1 MQPHSISQVW
11 EQVTGTQAAPTT
23 AVVWATAAV
32 ALLAVGWRGLWQLT
46 RNVVTIAHEGGHA
59 LVALLMRRRLHGIR
73 LHSDTSGLTVS
84 SGKPHGPGMVLTA
97 AAGYVAPSLLGL
109 GGAWLISGRHTT
121 ALLWAVVVL
130 LLCVL
135 IEVRNAYGVLTVL
148 VTGGLC
154 FAVSWF
160 GGAQLQG
167 AFSYLCV
174 WFLLL
179 AGVRPV
185 VELQTK
191 RARGQARDSDADQLA
206 RLTHL
211 PGLLWVTVFL
221 VVSLGSLLLGAHW
234 LLPAPF

>member
-11 EQVTGTQAAPTT
+11 DQLTGTQAMPNST
-23 AVVWATAAV
+23 VIWATAV
-32 ALLAVGWRGLWQLT
+32 LALLAVGWRTVWQLT

-109 GGAWLISGRHTT
+109 GGAWMLAAGHTT
-121 ALLWAVVVL
+121 GLLWAVVAL

-148 VTGGLC
+148 LTGGLC

-160 GGAQLQG
+160 GNAQLQG
-167 AFSYLCV
+167 AFAYLCV

-185 VELQTK
+185 LELQTK

-206 RLTHL
+206 RLTRL
-211 PGLLWVTVFL
+211 PGLFWVGVFL
-221 VVSLGSLLLGAHW
+221 VVSLGSLLVGARW
-234 LLPAPF
+234 LIPWT